1 MPTWIPAWKPV
12 LVVSL
17 VAAFANAF
25 GLPCP
30 GISLPKKLFIRTYG
44 CQMNVYDSDRMA
56 DVLAPLGYTS
66 VDGPEEADMIILNT
80 CHIREKA
87 AEKVYSEL
95 GRLRQMKEARAET
108 EPDRPGP
115 LLAVAG
121 CVAQAEGA
129 EMLAR
134 APFVDIV
141 FGPQTYHRLPEMIA
155 KAERSAERTAKPGGY
170 NGGRNGGRHGR
181 RGAGILDTEFP
192 EEGKFDHL
200 PNAQPKQHGAGCTAF
215 LTIQEGCD
223 KFCTFCVVPYTR
235 GVEFSRPGQAVVA
248 ECRQLVDS
256 GVREV
261 TLLGQNVNA
270 YHGAAPGAGNWDLA
284 ELIAQLAVIEGLER
298 IRYTTSHP
306 RDMTDRLFEIHGTC
320 DKLMPYL
327 HLPVQSGSDRILAAM
342 NRGYTA
348 ADYHAAIARLRRV
361 RPDIA
366 LSGDFIVGF
375 PGESEADFEAT
386 MELVAEVDYA
396 QAYSFKYSPRP
407 GTPAALLDN
416 QVPGDVAAARLQ
428 RLQDLLNQQQQAFNQ
443 RMVGQRLPLLL
454 DRAGRRSGQL
464 VGRSPYMQAVHLDGG
479 LELLGR
485 IVEVEITA
493 AHANSLAGT
502 LPPTRAARQRPMEP
516 RMGRVS

>member
-1 MPTWIPAWKPV
+1 MRKIPLYGAKLPGANGATGT
-12 LVVSL
+12 

-25 GLPCP
+25 GPPCP
-30 GISLPKKLFIRTYG
+30 EYSLPKKLFIRTYG
-44 CQMNVYDSDRMA
+44 CQMNVYDSARMT
-56 DVLAPLGYTS
+56 DVLATLGYAV
-66 VDGPEEADMIILNT
+66 VDGPEDADMVILNT

-95 GRLRQMKEARAET
+95 GRLRQLKQLRAET
-108 EPDRPGP
+108 DPERSGP

-134 APFVDIV
+134 APFLDIV
-141 FGPQTYHRLPEMIA
+141 FGPQTYHRLPELIA
-155 KAERSAERTAKPGGY
+155 RAERAMAGSAKKGG
-170 NGGRNGGRHGR
+170 
-181 RGAGILDTEFP
+181 RGAGVLDTEFP
-192 EEGKFDHL
+192 AEAKFDHL
-200 PNAQPKQHGAGCTAF
+200 PTTNPDNQGAAAARFTAF

-235 GVEFSRPGQAVVA
+235 GVEFSRPGQAVLD
-248 ECRQLVDS
+248 ECSQLVDA

-270 YHGAAPGAGNWDLA
+270 YHGLAPGGGDWDLA
-284 ELIAQLAVIEGLER
+284 ELIVRLAEIEGLAR

-306 RDMTDRLFEIHGTC
+306 RDMNDRLFEIHGEC

-327 HLPVQSGSDRILAAM
+327 HLPAQSGSDRVLAAM

-348 ADYHAAIARLRRV
+348 ADYKGAITKLRRV
-361 RPDIA
+361 RSDIA

-375 PGESEADFEAT
+375 PGETEADFEAT
-386 MELVAEVDYA
+386 MELVREVNYA
-396 QAYSFKYSPRP
+396 QAYSFKYSARP
-407 GTPAALLDN
+407 GTPAALLDG
-416 QVPGDVAAARLQ
+416 QVPSDVGSARLQ
-428 RLQDLLNQQQQAFNQ
+428 RLQALLDSQQQAFNQ
-443 RMVGQRLPLLL
+443 QMVGRRLPLLL
-454 DRAGRRSGQL
+454 DRSGRRPGQL

-479 LELLGR
+479 EELFGQL
-485 IVEVEITA
+485 VDVDITA

-502 LPPTRAARQRPMEP
+502 LAEPQPQSQTHLGPAPLARQLEPMT
-516 RMGRVS
+516 